1 MKALGTKSRCHRAHR
16 PVKNV
21 TSFRV
26 PGQIEEGINGRI
38 LFTINNSLSR
48 GDEVEAVVPINAD
61 KE

>member
-1 MKALGTKSRCHRAHR
+1 MKALGAKSRCHRTYR
-16 PVKNV
+16 PVRNV

-26 PGQIEEGINGRI
+26 PRQIEEGINGRI

-48 GDEVEAVVPINAD
+48 GDEVETVVPIDID